1 MQPKFKIVTTKRNW
15 IEKAKDKRTAFIQAS
30 KKLEKGERI
39 LFNLAWNKEAI
50 ISCE

>member
-15 IEKAKDKRTAFIQAS
+15 FEKAMDKQTAFKQAS
-30 KKLEKGERI
+30 KKLLKGERI

-50 ISCE
+50 KSGE